1 MRVIVTGG
9 RKRTDKQRVWDE
21 LSALL
26 EEHGPFVLVHGAC
39 PIGADLFAHQWAET
53 HTIHEVTEVRYPA
66 HWLKDDGSVDKSAG
80 FRRNAEMVAKGA
92 DMCLAFPH
100 PTGNGTQHTMDL
112 CRKAGIYVKE
122 IPEEG

>member
-9 RKRTDKQRVWDE
+9 RRRADRQRVWDE

-39 PIGADLFAHQWAET
+39 PIGADFFAHQWALA
-53 HTIHEVTEVRYPA
+53 HREVTEVQYPA
-66 HWLKDDGSVDKSAG
+66 NWLKADGEVDKGAG
-80 FRRNAEMVAKGA
+80 FRRNAEMVKAGA
-92 DMCLAFPH
+92 DLVLAFPH
-100 PTGNGTQHTMDL
+100 PTGHGTQQTME
-112 CRKAGIYVKE
+112 CARKAGIEVKE